1 MHLRGRRY
9 KGKSPSH
16 PLKSSVNLKPLLRIQ
31 STYKEREKAGG
42 GVIKYQNFNLTAQ
55 HETRDK
61 NRKCQLPGMRHNNF

>member
-31 STYKEREKAGG
+31 STYKEREKARGG
-42 GVIKYQNFNLTAQ
+42 GGGLS
-55 HETRDK
+55 TRISI
-61 NRKCQLPGMRHNNF
+61 